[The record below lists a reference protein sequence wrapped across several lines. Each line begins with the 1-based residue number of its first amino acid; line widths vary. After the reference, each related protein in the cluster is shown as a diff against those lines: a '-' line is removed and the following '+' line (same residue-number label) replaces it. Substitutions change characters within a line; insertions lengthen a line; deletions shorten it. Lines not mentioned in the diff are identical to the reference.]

1 MRGQLDPG
9 HARPGTF
16 IRAACCKPEGSHG
29 DGGRG
34 HRMRVPHGLNTGRR
48 HRRVK
53 TVCEFP
59 RRNEINSAIAIYN
72 SWGNAGS
79 VAFVLAADAAILL
92 LFLCLREF
100 ERAGRE
106 REKNIKVAVWLLTT
120 MLTLMFA
127 SRVAPLM
134 PPVVSMVAW
143 AMSVATAAGG
153 FWALFLSP

>member
-1 MRGQLDPG
+1 MDGRSSALTKLGIGVL
-9 HARPGTF
+9 
-16 IRAACCKPEGSHG
+16 AC
-29 DGGRG
+29 
-34 HRMRVPHGLNTGRR
+34 
-48 HRRVK
+48 
-53 TVCEFP
+53 
-59 RRNEINSAIAIYN
+59 NSAIAIYN

-92 LFLCLREF
+92 LFHCLREF

-106 REKNIKVAVWLLTT
+106 RGKNIKVAAWLLTT
-120 MLTLMFA
+120 MLTVMFA

-134 PPVVSMVAW
+134 PPVVSMVVW